1 MAGGEAESAVRE
13 MVRSMGAEQLDEAI
27 SFATMELAG
36 RDIPFEDMFR
46 LCDEQEL
53 RRAKKPAMAVV
64 SGSGEEVERIKSKLE
79 IGEDGSPTSNSSEK
93 TVVELLRALQTVPM
107 TVPDAGGEQDRQDD
121 QRPEE
126 ALVGAGARSRRR
138 ALQELEGAGRRT
150 PDQEAAGAADQ
161 DCLCALAAADRAK
174 KANTPP
180 AAQKPAPT
188 ASPKKTASNKREEAP
203 ALVDEAK
210 LAVAKRK
217 LQEGYEDAASAK
229 KQRMIQVID
238 APRKKVKNWR
248 PVAVVEPRRRIAPA
262 VAAAPPLRMCRAA

>member
-107 TVPDAGGEQDRQDD
+107 TVRDLAAALYKNWK
-121 QRPEE
+121 
-126 ALVGAGARSRRR
+126 ALVDEHLTRKPPAPPTKTAS
-138 ALQELEGAGRRT
+138 ALT
-150 PDQEAAGAADQ
+150 
-161 DCLCALAAADRAK
+161 AADRAK

-188 ASPKKTASNKREEAP
+188 APPKKTASNKREEAP

>member
-1 MAGGEAESAVRE
+1 MAGGEAEAAVRE

-27 SFATMELAG
+27 GFATMELAG

-53 RRAKKPAMAVV
+53 RRAKKPVMAVV

-79 IGEDGSPTSNSSEK
+79 IGEDGRPTSDSSEK
-93 TVVELLRALQTVPM
+93 TVVELLRALQTVTM
-107 TVPDAGGEQDRQDD
+107 TFQTLEASKIGKTISGLRKHSSEQVRD
-121 QRPEE
+121 
-126 ALVGAGARSRRR
+126 
-138 ALQELEGAGRRT
+138 
-150 PDQEAAGAADQ
+150 
-161 DCLCALAAADRAK
+161 LAAALYKNWKALVDEHLTR

-180 AAQKPAPT
+180 AAEKPAPT
-188 ASPKKTASNKREEAP
+188 APPKKTASNKREEAP

-210 LAVAKRK
+210 LAAAKRK
-217 LQEGYEDAASAK
+217 LQEGYDDAASAK

-248 PVAVVEPRRRIAPA
+248 LVA
-262 VAAAPPLRMCRAA
+262 VAAAHHPGGDRGASTTDV

>member
-53 RRAKKPAMAVV
+53 RRAKKPAMAVI

-126 ALVGAGARSRRR
+126 ALVGAGSRRR
-138 ALQELEGAGRRT
+138 RRPRLPLHSPRPIAPRRQT
-150 PDQEAAGAADQ
+150 
-161 DCLCALAAADRAK
+161 RR
-174 KANTPP
+174 P

-188 ASPKKTASNKREEAP
+188 APPKKTASNKREEAP